1 MLTHSMM
8 KPRKTWTISEV
19 FRAIAPLFRQR
30 YLVVTLFLFVIL
42 AKFLL
47 MLFRGETFIPTWVY
61 QHLTLWRTDQN
72 SPWNV
77 LSADG
82 LFEFLPWRKVV
93 MESIA
98 NGQLPLVNPYAAS
111 TVGGQP
117 LLANGQSGFFY
128 PLHWPYWVLP
138 SSFAPSTLMISLIVH
153 MGILATGTY
162 LLARKLGAN
171 QVGSILAAIGFS
183 QSATIVSW
191 LPLSTHLTV
200 VAWLPWMWLA
210 SVNKSYRMLAFV
222 SMMSMLAG
230 HLQLAL
236 YSVLTAGLII
246 VAMNWQSKSS
256 IRTVTAI
263 VFGIV
268 LSVCQLLPSVELG
281 QQSHR
286 GGVAASAGG
295 YAAYIGNAMPPYHFI
310 TWLIPNYFGNPN
322 LNAGNAWL
330 LTDKGIPNNYAEW
343 ALYTGV
349 TIPLILFAGLFSYR
363 SLERVHKVILLTAIL
378 AVAVALGS
386 PLCAVLYYGIPGFAA
401 TGNPARVLP
410 ILSLAM
416 CLVAGIALNRIRM
429 RHLAYGL
436 LLIGTISGICAGLA
450 NQVVVKLSLPKDVT
464 SALSTD
470 AVLSQVPLIGLSLL
484 TAAIALRLRHRFPV
498 VQWLIPIVLLAD
510 LWQWSANYHPIGY
523 VSNTIRTT
531 PGIEFLKQNAAN
543 DPIACIVGNWSLGAT
558 SPQGATLPP
567 NLLSLH
573 QLHDIATYDSLLIRE
588 DKRKLEALAGTD
600 LMPPE
605 NGNIL
610 RIPSVDVASSLG
622 AKWVVLPPSN
632 NAPPIGWAVAYAGSD
647 MTIFCRQASSSTV
660 IAKRDLTTSTLRIG
674 IFLSLLVGTVLFVT
688 FSPLKKSQSFVH

>member
-1 MLTHSMM
+1 M
-8 KPRKTWTISEV
+8 
-19 FRAIAPLFRQR
+19 FRQR

-42 AKFLL
+42 IKFLL
-47 MLFRGETFIPTWVY
+47 MLFQGKTYIPTWVY
-61 QHLTLWRTDQN
+61 QHLTPWQTDQK

-77 LSADG
+77 LAADG

-98 NGQLPLVNPYAAS
+98 NGHIPLVNPYAAS
-111 TVGGQP
+111 TLGGQP

-138 SSFAPSTLMISLIVH
+138 ASFAPSTLMISLIVH
-153 MGILATGTY
+153 MGILSTGTY
-162 LLARKLGAN
+162 LLARKLGAS
-171 QVGSILAAIGFS
+171 QVGAILSAIGFS
-183 QSATIVSW
+183 QSATIISW

-210 SVNKSYRMLAFV
+210 AIKKSFRLLVFV
-222 SMMSMLAG
+222 TMMSLLAG
-230 HLQLAL
+230 HLQLAM
-236 YSVLTAGLII
+236 YSVLTAGLIGI
-246 VAMNWQSKSS
+246 SMSWQSKRS
-256 IRTVTAI
+256 IRTPTAI
-263 VFGIV
+263 VIGIA

-286 GGVAASAGG
+286 GGVAASSGG
-295 YAAYIGNAMPPYHFI
+295 YAAYVSNAMPSHHFI

-343 ALYTGV
+343 ALYTGIA
-349 TIPLILFAGLFSYR
+349 IPLIFFAGLFSYK

-386 PLCAVLYYGIPGFAA
+386 PICAVLYYGIPGFAA

-416 CLVAGIALNRIRM
+416 CLVAGSALSRIRI
-429 RHLAYGL
+429 RHLVYSL
-436 LLIGTISGICAGLA
+436 LLLGGISGICAVLA
-450 NQVVVKLSLPKDVT
+450 NLVVIKLSLPKDVT

-470 AVLSQVPLIGLSLL
+470 AVLSQVPIIGLSLL
-484 TAAIALRLRHRFPV
+484 IAAIVLRLRHRFPV
-498 VQWLIPIVLLAD
+498 VQWLLPTMLLAD
-510 LWQWSANYHPIGY
+510 LWQWSASYHPLGY
-523 VSNTIRTT
+523 VSDTIRTT
-531 PGIEFLKQNAAN
+531 PGIDYLKQNAAK

-588 DKRKLEALAGTD
+588 DKRQLEALAGAD

-605 NGNIL
+605 NGNLL

-632 NAPPIGWAVAYAGSD
+632 DAPPMGWVVAYAGND
-647 MTIFCRQASSSTV
+647 MTIIRSQATSTV
-660 IAKRDLTTSTLRIG
+660 VGANRNLSTTTLRTG
-674 IFLSLLVGTVLFVT
+674 MFLSLLLGTVLFAT
-688 FSPLKKSQSFVH
+688 FSPRKNMRSYVN

>member
-1 MLTHSMM
+1 M
-8 KPRKTWTISEV
+8 
-19 FRAIAPLFRQR
+19 
-30 YLVVTLFLFVIL
+30 VTLFLFVIL

-47 MLFRGETFIPTWVY
+47 MLVRGETFIPTWVY
-61 QHLTLWRTDQN
+61 QHLTPWLTDQK

-77 LSADG
+77 LAADG

-98 NGQLPLVNPYAAS
+98 NGQIPLVNPYAAS
-111 TVGGQP
+111 TLGGQP

-128 PLHWPYWVLP
+128 PLHWPYWMLP

-153 MGILATGTY
+153 MGILTTGAY
-162 LLARKLGAN
+162 LLAKKLGAS

-183 QSATIVSW
+183 QSATIITW

-210 SVNKSYRMLAFV
+210 AVKKSYRMLVFV
-222 SMMSMLAG
+222 TMMSMLAG
-230 HLQLAL
+230 HLQLAM
-236 YSVLTAGLII
+236 YSVLTAGLIV

-256 IRTVTAI
+256 IRTATAI
-263 VFGIV
+263 VIGIA

-295 YAAYIGNAMPPYHFI
+295 YAAYISNAMPPHHFI

-349 TIPLILFAGLFSYR
+349 VIPLFLFAGLFSYKT
-363 SLERVHKVILLTAIL
+363 LERAHKVILLTAIL
-378 AVAVALGS
+378 AIAVALGS

-416 CLVAGIALNRIRM
+416 CLLAGVVLSRIRM
-429 RHLAYGL
+429 RHLAYSL
-436 LLIGTISGICAGLA
+436 LLIGVISGICTVLA

-464 SALSTD
+464 SALSAD
-470 AVLSQVPLIGLSLL
+470 ALLSQVPIMGLSLI
-484 TAAIALRLRHRFPV
+484 TAAIALRLRYRFPV

-510 LWQWSANYHPIGY
+510 LWQWSASYNP
-523 VSNTIRTT
+523 VSYASDAIRTT
-531 PGIEFLKQNAAN
+531 PGIEYLKQNAAKA
-543 DPIACIVGNWSLGAT
+543 PIACIVGNWSLGAT

-588 DKRKLEALAGTD
+588 DKRQLEALAGTG

-610 RIPSVDVASSLG
+610 RIPSIDVASSLG
-622 AKWVVLPPSN
+622 AKWVVLPPSSD
-632 NAPPIGWAVAYAGSD
+632 APPMDWVVAYAGSD
-647 MTIFCRQASSSTV
+647 MTILRRQASSSTV

-674 IFLSLLVGTVLFVT
+674 MFLSLLIGTVLFVT
-688 FSPLKKSQSFVH
+688 FSPQKKSHSLLI

>member
-47 MLFRGETFIPTWVY
+47 MLVRGETFVPTWVY
-61 QHLTLWRTDQN
+61 QHLTPWLTDQK

-77 LSADG
+77 LAADG

-93 MESIA
+93 MESVA
-98 NGQLPLVNPYAAS
+98 NGQIPLVNPYAAS
-111 TVGGQP
+111 TLGGQP

-128 PLHWPYWVLP
+128 PLHWPYWMLP
-138 SSFAPSTLMISLIVH
+138 ASFAPSTLMISLIVH
-153 MGILATGTY
+153 VGILAMGTY

-210 SVNKSYRMLAFV
+210 SVKKSYRMLAV
-222 SMMSMLAG
+222 VTMMSMLAG
-230 HLQLAL
+230 HLQLAM
-236 YSVLTAGLII
+236 YSVLTAGLIV

-263 VFGIV
+263 VVGIA

-295 YAAYIGNAMPPYHFI
+295 YAAYISNAMPLHHFI

-349 TIPLILFAGLFSYR
+349 IIPLLLFAGLFSYKA
-363 SLERVHKVILLTAIL
+363 LERAHKVILLIAIL
-378 AVAVALGS
+378 AIAVALGS

-416 CLVAGIALNRIRM
+416 CLLAGVVLSRIRM
-429 RHLAYGL
+429 RHLAYSL
-436 LLIGTISGICAGLA
+436 LLIGVISGICTVLA

-464 SALSTD
+464 SALSAD
-470 AVLSQVPLIGLSLL
+470 ALLSQVPIMGLSLI
-484 TAAIALRLRHRFPV
+484 TAAIALRLRYRFPV
-498 VQWLIPIVLLAD
+498 MQWLIPIVLLAD
-510 LWQWSANYHPIGY
+510 LWQWSASYNP
-523 VSNTIRTT
+523 VSYASDAIRTT

-588 DKRKLEALAGTD
+588 DKRQLEELAGTG

-610 RIPSVDVASSLG
+610 RIPSIDVASSLG
-622 AKWVVLPPSN
+622 AKWVVLPPSSD
-632 NAPPIGWAVAYAGSD
+632 APLMDWVVAYTGSD
-647 MTIFCRQASSSTV
+647 MTILRSQASSRPV
-660 IAKRDLTTSTLRIG
+660 IAKRDLATSTLRIG
-674 IFLSLLVGTVLFVT
+674 MFLSLLIGTVLFVT
-688 FSPLKKSQSFVH
+688 FSPQKKSHSLHI